1 MNVKVVHIDINV
13 SQHDYGVLTLNI
25 ANGNKLSVDCKK
37 KYVLLYIVLVCVAIF
52 AAECILQCTESCI
65 DTRTEQILRAGFF
78 CD

>member
-1 MNVKVVHIDINV
+1 MAIN
-13 SQHDYGVLTLNI
+13 YLLT
-25 ANGNKLSVDCKK
+25 VKK